1 MAKNILITGRP
12 GSGKST
18 LIQILIDHFK
28 DRKIS
33 GIVTPEIRKQNKR
46 YGFKI
51 IDIASGEE
59 AIMASVDVKSSKR
72 VSKYQVDVDAI
83 DRILNKLEDGL
94 NEADIIFVD
103 EIGKM
108 ELYSQRFKETVE
120 GILDSNK
127 TVIST
132 IQLSKNPFIKN
143 IMKRGDCRVYF
154 LDRDNQKEVLKSIK
168 NEVNQR

>member
-51 IDIASGEE
+51 IDIATGEE
-59 AIMASVDVKSSKR
+59 AIMASVDINSNKR

-94 NEADIIFVD
+94 NEADIIFMD

-108 ELYSQRFKETVE
+108 ELYSQRFKNTVKE
-120 GILDSNK
+120 ILNSNK
-127 TVIST
+127 TVIAT
-132 IQLSKNPFIKN
+132 IQLSENQFIKN
-143 IMKRGDCRVYF
+143 IMKRRDCKTYF
-154 LDRDNQKEVLKSIK
+154 LERDDQNKVLKSIK

>member
-1 MAKNILITGRP
+1 MVKNILITGRP

-18 LIQILIDHFK
+18 LIQILIDNFK

-51 IDIASGEE
+51 INIATGEE
-59 AIMASVDVKSSKR
+59 EIMASVDINSGKR

-83 DRILNKLEDGL
+83 DRFLKKLEDGL

-108 ELYSQRFKETVE
+108 ELYSQRFKDTVE
-120 GILDSNK
+120 RILDSNK
-127 TVIST
+127 TVIAT
-132 IQLSKNPFIKN
+132 IQLSQNPFIKN
-143 IMKRGDCRVYF
+143 IMSRRDCKTYF
-154 LDRDNQKEVLKSIK
+154 LERDNQIKVLKSIK